1 VHDWEDVRVLAFCFR
16 PGQAMDEFEVAPSVV
31 LYAVARKGFIKVE
44 KTVHP
49 VGPGDLVVVERKQ
62 AHGIRAGKGEEFVVL
77 VAIAPSP
84 TSMID

>member
-1 VHDWEDVRVLAFCFR
+1 VHEWEDVHVLVFCFR
-16 PGQAMDEFEVAPSVV
+16 PGKAMDEFELAPSGV

-62 AHGIRAGKGEEFVVL
+62 AQGIRAGKGEEFVVL

-84 TSMID
+84 TSSIE